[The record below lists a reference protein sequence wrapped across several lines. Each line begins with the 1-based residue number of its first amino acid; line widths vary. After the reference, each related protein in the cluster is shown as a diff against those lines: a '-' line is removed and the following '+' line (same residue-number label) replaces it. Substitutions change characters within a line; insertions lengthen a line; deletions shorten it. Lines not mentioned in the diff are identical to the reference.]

1 MNSPKALTVLTH
13 MHISPFLFVCVHAC
27 FVAAAHL
34 QYDEA
39 TGFLYR
45 TVHIHVSKEQ
55 LEVLRESRDPRHV
68 DGLLSEVLA
77 QTSFGTVQLVK
88 EYSIDLAAEL
98 WRRMPNMDVRAVV
111 RSRSICINV
120 LLLVA
125 IYFTC
130 RRYNISYMVTLL
142 FAAIYCLYE
151 YLDYECH
158 RRIEL
163 DMQIDLIY
171 GAEVNPCSASAK
183 HNWYEWLV
191 GKDSRSR
198 CREFLA

>member
-1 MNSPKALTVLTH
+1 M
-13 MHISPFLFVCVHAC
+13 
-27 FVAAAHL
+27 
-34 QYDEA
+34 
-39 TGFLYR
+39 
-45 TVHIHVSKEQ
+45 
-55 LEVLRESRDPRHV
+55 LRESRDPRYV
-68 DGLLSEVLA
+68 DGLVSEVLA

-88 EYSIDLAAEL
+88 EYSVDLAAEL
-98 WRRMPNMDVRAVV
+98 WKRMPNVPDVDVRAVV
-111 RSRSICINV
+111 RSRSIFINV
-120 LLLVA
+120 LLLVV

-130 RRYNISYMVTLL
+130 RRYNISYLVTLL
-142 FAAIYCLYE
+142 FAGVYCLYE

-171 GAEVNPCSASAK
+171 GAQVNPCSTTAK
-183 HNWYEWLV
+183 NGWYDWLV